1 MGSRNKKSVKSLRS
15 SQIMI
20 FIVHMYIA
28 GFDEASN
35 DSLATATTRILQSIV
50 REIEYLEIAV
60 S

>member
-1 MGSRNKKSVKSLRS
+1 
-15 SQIMI
+15 MI
-20 FIVHMYIA
+20 IIVHMYIA